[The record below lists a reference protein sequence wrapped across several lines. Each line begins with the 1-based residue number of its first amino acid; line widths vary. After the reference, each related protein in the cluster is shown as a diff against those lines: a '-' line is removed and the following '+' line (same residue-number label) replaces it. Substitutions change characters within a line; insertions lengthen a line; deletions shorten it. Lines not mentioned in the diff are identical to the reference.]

1 MIAIVIVPIVVC
13 LLAILAFYQFYHAYG
28 MGQKY
33 DPFTFFPEKTV
44 TWIILAIDVAAYLLF
59 VIFKEI
65 SRARSKLGFTICPG
79 IFRLYTSE
87 V

>member
-1 MIAIVIVPIVVC
+1 M
-13 LLAILAFYQFYHAYG
+13 
-28 MGQKY
+28 
-33 DPFTFFPEKTV
+33 

-79 IFRLYTSE
+79 IFKLYTSE
-87 V
+87 VERDFFFKLILRVTGALAIMVLTLRIQNL